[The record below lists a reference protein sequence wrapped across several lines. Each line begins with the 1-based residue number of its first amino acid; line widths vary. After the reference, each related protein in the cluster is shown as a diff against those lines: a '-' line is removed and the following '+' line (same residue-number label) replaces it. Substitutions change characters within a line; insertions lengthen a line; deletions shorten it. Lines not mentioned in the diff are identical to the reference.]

1 MAGAVG
7 IDPLPLTYREL
18 VWMYLGRQRAEWER
32 TAALLATIHNVTQQ
46 SKVDANQYNP
56 YAERRTESAG
66 KPMTMRELQEWTRKE
81 GLIRGDQ
88 RRHGRV

>member
-32 TAALLATIHNVTQQ
+32 TAALLACIHNVTQ
-46 SKVDANQYNP
+46 KTRVDANDYNP
-56 YAERRTESAG
+56 YAERKSGGARA
-66 KPMTMRELQEWTRKE
+66 MTMRELQAWTCRE
-81 GLIRGDQ
+81 GLTRGNQ
-88 RRHGRV
+88 RRNGRV